1 MAQKTWWLAI
11 NRNADLTSYEELK
24 ELRLIALLYPEVSD
38 LTPLLTVDRKNKAAW
53 ENHLLARQ
61 RQIDGD
67 AVREDAV
74 RYAARALRF
83 LLRFQEDDL
92 VVAVEGTHV
101 RGICQ
106 MPIDAVEGY
115 RYDEVFN
122 GAHIVADDV
131 AWFDLPPQDAQR
143 FSVLY
148 RGIQG
153 ARGMDKSADLACLVA
168 SGNAARRG
176 EQPLPR

>member
-24 ELRLIALLYPEVSD
+24 ELRIIALLYPEVSD

-53 ENHLLARQ
+53 ANHLLARQ

-74 RYAARALRF
+74 RYAAKALGF
-83 LLRFQEDDL
+83 LLQYQEDDL
-92 VVAVEGTHV
+92 VVALEGTHV

-131 AWFDLPPQDAQR
+131 AWIDLSPQDAQQ
-143 FSVLY
+143 FAVSY

-153 ARGMDKSADLACLVA
+153 ARGMRTSADLAWSIWSRLEA
-168 SGNAARRG
+168 NR
-176 EQPLPR
+176 PRT